1 MGFSVFDA
9 NTYQSNAF
17 NRHTAPPIGIN
28 IPASAQVMPP
38 SAAEGEDSPRTFSDK
53 VSISDAAR
61 NISRNHTSTEY
72 YLQFMP
78 TYEGFSA
85 ANLAA
90 GVLDPS
96 LETFSLGKDFNQVT
110 TDARASLDKNYEKLE
125 AIGKPYVIG
134 STPPIVANSLYGEL
148 DRRALYAVSSNE
160 GGLFTDHEQK
170 IARNRMS
177 QQQGLA
183 MGLYSGPTSEK
194 SKFVDP
200 FRSEHDQQFKAGII
214 FLDGV
219 SNEENA
225 GSIEFAFQRAGLQE
239 AYERLSVEKGNTPED
254 VNIDH
259 PLVNLILAAR
269 SSVNSDYQLG
279 PTEGPI
285 RSADDLKRQSWFR
298 GFEGLLENA
307 IQKTENLY
315 LSSTPV

>member
-1 MGFSVFDA
+1 MGFSVFEA

-17 NRHTAPPIGIN
+17 NRQTAPPIGKN
-28 IPASAQVMPP
+28 IPANEQVMPP
-38 SAAEGEDSPRTFSDK
+38 NASEDKGSLRTYSDK
-53 VSISDAAR
+53 VTLSDAAR
-61 NISRNHTSTEY
+61 NISHHSTSTDY
-72 YLQFMP
+72 HLQFMP

-96 LETFSLGKDFNQVT
+96 LETFSLGKDFNQVA
-110 TDARASLDKNYEKLE
+110 TDARANLDKNYGKLN
-125 AIGKPYVIG
+125 AIGKPYMKE

-194 SKFVDP
+194 SKFIDP
-200 FRSEHDQQFKAGII
+200 FRGEHDQQFKAGII

-219 SNEENA
+219 SNEEKA

-239 AYERLSVEKGNTPED
+239 AYERLSVEKGNAPED
-254 VNIDH
+254 FNIDH

-269 SSVNSDYQLG
+269 SAVDGDYQLDF
-279 PTEGPI
+279 TKGPI
-285 RSADDLKRQSWFR
+285 RSADDLKRQSWFS
-298 GFEGLLENA
+298 GFEGLLANA
-307 IQKTENLY
+307 IQKTKNLY
-315 LSSTPV
+315 LSGTPV